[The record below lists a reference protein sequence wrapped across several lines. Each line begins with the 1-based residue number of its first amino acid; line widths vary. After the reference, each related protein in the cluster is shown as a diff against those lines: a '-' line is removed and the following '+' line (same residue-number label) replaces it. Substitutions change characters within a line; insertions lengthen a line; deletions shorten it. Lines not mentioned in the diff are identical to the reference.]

1 MALEKLKKSAS
12 RKKKKSK
19 KSAKSDQSP
28 DSLEVEGIGTLDRTG
43 AESDSSLT
51 RPSGSPGIAS
61 KVQLTSATSQSAA
74 SNTNFDNSTE
84 LVTRILKPRSLLQ
97 FPPCLGETT
106 DLPNST
112 ASASCLLG
120 NETINLEK
128 KPASVSFSNIDEIL
142 STNLSTMSVKSK
154 NGSSRSKGKS
164 GSKSLANGA
173 VSSKKEKAVKS
184 EPSKTSVNKASEEAA
199 RIRSEES
206 LRWEFVLEDDDK
218 EQERLR
224 VYKMNRRKRYL
235 AAATEKGLGWV
246 VNYGKNGS
254 PLSDD
259 STTDIR
265 EAYRATVTEYSTVR
279 SIITSQSSTPLGVAG
294 EIAC

>member
-1 MALEKLKKSAS
+1 M
-12 RKKKKSK
+12 
-19 KSAKSDQSP
+19 
-28 DSLEVEGIGTLDRTG
+28 
-43 AESDSSLT
+43 
-51 RPSGSPGIAS
+51 
-61 KVQLTSATSQSAA
+61 
-74 SNTNFDNSTE
+74 
-84 LVTRILKPRSLLQ
+84 TRILKPRSLLQ
-97 FPPCLGETT
+97 FPPALVETL
-106 DLPNST
+106 DSLKST
-112 ASASCLLG
+112 ASASCLLS
-120 NETINLEK
+120 NETNNLEK

-142 STNLSTMSVKSK
+142 STNLSAMSVKSK
-154 NGSSRSKGKS
+154 NGSSRNKGKGS
-164 GSKSLANGA
+164 SKSAANGA
-173 VSSKKEKAVKS
+173 VSLKKEKAVKS
-184 EPSKTSVNKASEEAA
+184 EPAKTSITKAAEEAA

-206 LRWEFVLEDDDK
+206 LRWEFALADDDK

-259 STTDIR
+259 SATDIR

-279 SIITSQSSTPLGVAG
+279 SIISSQSSTPLGMAG